1 MPKYKNYYIV
11 EYRLPILVEDINSV
25 QEAVSR
31 ARRICANRFGFSPEN
46 WYARVIEY
54 SSESDMGGPVKE
66 YFYNPHS
73 SNYREIEINIGYHN
87 DMIAKGIDPLDPV
100 EYSDEEIDDEV

>member
-1 MPKYKNYYIV
+1 
-11 EYRLPILVEDINSV
+11 
-25 QEAVSR
+25 
-31 ARRICANRFGFSPEN
+31 
-46 WYARVIEY
+46 
-54 SSESDMGGPVKE
+54 MGGPVKE